1 MGVQPGDLMPASP
14 GSGVVHPGGRVLLYG
29 ATGFSGR
36 LLTQCLLEQGIDV
49 VLAGRNEARLA
60 ELARRWKLD
69 FRVFSLDDPAQIE
82 ASLDTMQVVLH
93 AAGPFTRTGLPM
105 ISACIRTG
113 THYLDLAGE
122 WPLFQQAMDHSDRAA
137 ANGVMLMPG
146 IGFSIVA
153 SDCLLAMALARFPEA
168 VALRLA
174 LSAPD
179 VMSRGTFRSLMG
191 LTSSTVMVRRNGTPT
206 CMPAGSLS
214 RCFDF
219 GAGLRKAVAVTWPDV
234 FISQVTHGIAT
245 LEVYAQAD
253 WPVQFAY
260 RAGSS
265 MAPLHQSALG
275 QRLLDLLSQGWPEA
289 PSATQRQR
297 SGFTLVVE
305 AEDRWRRCRSL
316 RIQTPDGYTV
326 TGATATAIVGRVLK
340 GHVAPGFQSPAHLYG
355 GSLLEDVGCVL
366 PVG

>member
-1 MGVQPGDLMPASP
+1 MPDASGNGVLPS
-14 GSGVVHPGGRVLLYG
+14 SGRVLLYG

-36 LLTQCLLEQGIDV
+36 LLTRCLVEQGIDV
-49 VLAGRNEARLA
+49 VLAGRNEDRLA
-60 ELARRWKLD
+60 AMARRWNLD
-69 FRVFSLDDPAQIE
+69 FRVFPLGDPARIE
-82 ASLDTMQVVLH
+82 ASLDTIHVVLH
-93 AAGPFTRTGLPM
+93 AAGPFQRTALPM
-105 ISACIRTG
+105 IAACIRTG

-122 WPLFQQAMDHSDRAA
+122 WPVFQLAVDQGKQAAD
-137 ANGVMLMPG
+137 NGVMLMPG

-153 SDCLLAMALARFPEA
+153 SDCLLAMARARFPEA

-191 LTSSTVMVRRNGTPT
+191 LTSSTVTVRRNGTPT
-206 CMPAGSLS
+206 TLPAGSLS

-219 GAGLRKAVAVTWPDV
+219 GAGLRKAVAVNWPDV
-234 FISQVTHGIAT
+234 FISQVTDGIAT
-245 LEVYAQAD
+245 VEVYAQAD
-253 WPVQFAY
+253 WPVQIAY

-265 MAPLHQSALG
+265 MAPLHQSAMG

-289 PSATQRQR
+289 PSAAQRQR

-305 AEDRWRRCRSL
+305 AEDRWRRCRCL

-340 GHVAPGFQSPAHLYG
+340 GQVAPGFQSPAHLYG
-355 GSLLEDVGCVL
+355 GPLLEESGCVL
-366 PVG
+366 RVG

>member
-1 MGVQPGDLMPASP
+1 MPESP
-14 GSGVVHPGGRVLLYG
+14 GNGVVHPPGRVLLYG

-36 LLTQCLLEQGIDV
+36 LLTRCLQEQGIDV
-49 VLAGRNEARLA
+49 VLAGRNAARLA
-60 ELARRWKLD
+60 DMARRWNLE
-69 FRVFSLDDPAQIE
+69 FRAFSLDDPARIE
-82 ASLDTMQVVLH
+82 AALDTVHVVLH
-93 AAGPFTRTGLPM
+93 AAGPFQRTALPM
-105 ISACIRTG
+105 IAACIRTR

-122 WPLFQQAMDHSDRAA
+122 WPVFQQAMDQGDRAA
-137 ANGVMLMPG
+137 GNGVMLMPG

-153 SDCLLAMALARFPEA
+153 SDCLLAMARARFPEA

-191 LTSSTVMVRRNGTPT
+191 LTGSTVTVRRNGTPIT
-206 CMPAGSLS
+206 LPAGSLS

-219 GAGLRKAVAVTWPDV
+219 GAGLRKAVAVNWPDV
-234 FISQVTHGIAT
+234 FISQVTHGIST

-265 MAPLHQSALG
+265 MAPVHQSALG

-289 PSATQRQR
+289 PSAAQRQR

-305 AEDRWRRCRSL
+305 AEDLWRRSRSL

-326 TGATATAIVGRVLK
+326 TGATATAIVGHVLQ
-340 GHVAPGFQSPAHLYG
+340 GHVAPGFQSPANLYG
-355 GSLLEDVGCVL
+355 GPLLEESGCVL
-366 PVG
+366 RVG

>member
-1 MGVQPGDLMPASP
+1 M
-14 GSGVVHPGGRVLLYG
+14 
-29 ATGFSGR
+29 
-36 LLTQCLLEQGIDV
+36 DV
-49 VLAGRNEARLA
+49 VLAGRSEARLA
-60 ELARRWKLD
+60 AMARQWNLD
-69 FRVFSLDDPAQIE
+69 VRVFSLDDRSQIE
-82 ASLDTMQVVLH
+82 AALDTIQVVLH
-93 AAGPFTRTGLPM
+93 AAGPFQRTALPM
-105 ISACIRTG
+105 MSACIRTG

-122 WPLFQQAMDHSDRAA
+122 WPAFQLAIDQGDLAA

-153 SDCLLAMALARFPEA
+153 SDCLLALARARFPEA

-191 LTSSTVMVRRNGTPT
+191 LTSASVMVRRQGRPT
-206 CMPAGSLS
+206 ALPAGSLS

-219 GAGLRKAVAVTWPDV
+219 GDGLRQAVAVNWPDV
-234 FISQVTHGIAT
+234 FLSQVTDGIPT

-253 WPVQFAY
+253 WPVQLAY

-265 MAPLHQSALG
+265 MAPFHQSALG
-275 QRLLDLLSQGWPEA
+275 QRLLDLVSQGWPQA
-289 PSATQRQR
+289 PSAAQRQR

-305 AEDRWRRCRSL
+305 AEDRWRRSRTL

-355 GSLLEDVGCVL
+355 GSLLEESGCVL
-366 PVG
+366 RVG

>member
-1 MGVQPGDLMPASP
+1 MPESP
-14 GSGVVHPGGRVLLYG
+14 GNGVVPPPGRVLLYG

-36 LLTQCLLEQGIDV
+36 LLSECLLEQGIDV
-49 VLAGRNEARLA
+49 VLAGRNEARLTA
-60 ELARRWKLD
+60 MARRWNLD
-69 FRVFSLDDPAQIE
+69 CRVFSLDDPAQIE
-82 ASLDTMQVVLH
+82 AALDTIHVVLH
-93 AAGPFTRTGLPM
+93 AAGPFQRTALPM
-105 ISACIRTG
+105 MAACIRTG

-122 WPLFQQAMDHSDRAA
+122 WPVFQQAMDLGDRAA
-137 ANGVMLMPG
+137 GNGVMLMPG

-153 SDCLLAMALARFPEA
+153 SDCLLAMARARFPEA

-191 LTSSTVMVRRNGTPT
+191 LTSSTVTVRRNGTPT
-206 CMPAGSLS
+206 ALPAGSLS

-219 GAGLRKAVAVTWPDV
+219 GTGLRKAVAVTWPDV
-234 FISQVTHGIAT
+234 VISQVTDGIST
-245 LEVYAQAD
+245 LEVYAEAD
-253 WPVQFAY
+253 WPVQFVY
-260 RAGSS
+260 RSGSGL
-265 MAPLHQSALG
+265 APLHQSALG
-275 QRLLDLLSQGWPEA
+275 QRLLDLVSHGWPQA

-340 GHVAPGFQSPAHLYG
+340 GQIAAGFQSPAHLYG
-355 GSLLEDVGCVL
+355 GPLLEACGCVL
-366 PVG
+366 RVG

>member
-1 MGVQPGDLMPASP
+1 MPEPPGETVAPPS
-14 GSGVVHPGGRVLLYG
+14 GRVLLYG

-36 LLTQCLLEQGIDV
+36 LLTACLRAQGIDV
-49 VLAGRNEARLA
+49 VLAGRNRARLA
-60 ELARRWKLD
+60 EMARRWNLEW
-69 FRVFSLDDPAQIE
+69 RVFSLDDPAPIE
-82 ASLDTMQVVLH
+82 ASLEAIDVVLH
-93 AAGPFTRTGLPM
+93 AAGPFQRTALPM
-105 ISACIRTG
+105 MAACLRRG

-122 WPLFQQAMDHSDRAA
+122 WPVFQQAMELGERAA
-137 ANGVMLMPG
+137 DNGVMLMPG

-153 SDCLLAMALARFPEA
+153 SDCLLAMARARFPEA

-191 LTSSTVMVRRNGTPT
+191 LTSATAVVRRQGVPT
-206 CMPAGSLS
+206 AVPAGSLS

-234 FISQVTHGIAT
+234 VISQVTDGIAT

-253 WPVQFAY
+253 WPVAFAY
-260 RAGSS
+260 RAGSGL
-265 MAPLHQSALG
+265 APLHQSALG
-275 QRLLDLLSQGWPEA
+275 QRLLDLVSQGWPEA
-289 PSATQRQR
+289 PSASQRQR

-316 RIQTPDGYTV
+316 RIRTPDGYTV
-326 TGATATAIVGRVLK
+326 TGATATAIAGRVLR

-355 GSLLEDVGCVL
+355 GSLLEACGCVL
-366 PVG
+366 RVG

>member
-1 MGVQPGDLMPASP
+1 MPASP
-14 GSGVVHPGGRVLLYG
+14 GDAVAAPGGRVLLYG

-36 LLTQCLLEQGIDV
+36 LLTRCLQEQGIDV

-60 ELARRWKLD
+60 AMARRWNLD
-69 FRVFSLDDPAQIE
+69 VRVFSLDERSQMESA
-82 ASLDTMQVVLH
+82 LDTIDVVLH
-93 AAGPFTRTGLPM
+93 AAGPFQRTALPM
-105 ISACIRTG
+105 MSACIRTG

-122 WPLFQQAMDHSDRAA
+122 WPVFQQAMDQDALAA
-137 ANGVMLMPG
+137 GNGVMVMPG

-153 SDCLLAMALARFPEA
+153 SDCLLAMARTRFPEA

-191 LTSSTVMVRRNGTPT
+191 LTSSTVMVRRQGIPT
-206 CMPAGSLS
+206 AVPAGSLS

-219 GAGLRKAVAVTWPDV
+219 GAGLRPAVAVNWPDV
-234 FISQVTHGIAT
+234 FISQVTSGIPT

-253 WPVQFAY
+253 WPVQLAY

-275 QRLLDLLSQGWPEA
+275 QRLLDLVSQGWPQA
-289 PSATQRQR
+289 PSAAQRER

-305 AEDRWRRCRSL
+305 AEDRWRRSRSL
-316 RIQTPDGYTV
+316 RIQTRDGYTV
-326 TGATATAIVGRVLK
+326 TGATATAIVRRVIK
-340 GHVAPGFQSPAHLYG
+340 GHVAPGFHSPAHLYG
-355 GSLLEDVGCVL
+355 ASLLEETGCVL
-366 PVG
+366 RVG

>member
-1 MGVQPGDLMPASP
+1 MPETPGDPVAAP
-14 GSGVVHPGGRVLLYG
+14 VGRVLLYG

-36 LLTQCLLEQGIDV
+36 LLTRALREQGVDV
-49 VLAGRNEARLA
+49 VLAGRHHGRVTEM
-60 ELARRWKLD
+60 ARRWHLD
-69 FRVFSLDDPAQIE
+69 GRVVSLDDRSQLE
-82 ASLDTMQVVLH
+82 AALDGIQVVLH
-93 AAGPFTRTGLPM
+93 AAGPFQHTALPM
-105 ISACIRTG
+105 MSACLRRG

-122 WPLFQQAMDHSDRAA
+122 WPVFQQAMDHGELAA

-153 SDCLLAMALARFPEA
+153 SDCLLALARARFPEA

-174 LSAPD
+174 LSAPE

-191 LTSSTVMVRRNGTPT
+191 LTSSTVLVRRQGIATAV
-206 CMPAGSLS
+206 PAGSLS

-219 GAGLRKAVAVTWPDV
+219 GAGLRTAVAVTWPDV
-234 FISQVTHGIAT
+234 VISQVTRGIPT
-245 LEVYAQAD
+245 LEVYAEAD
-253 WPVQFAY
+253 WPVQVAL

-265 MAPLHQSALG
+265 LAPLPQSPLG

-316 RIQTPDGYTV
+316 RLQTPDGYTV
-326 TGATATAIVGRVLK
+326 TAATVSAIVRRVLN
-340 GHVAPGFQSPAHLYG
+340 GQVAPGFQSPAHLYG
-355 GSLLEDVGCVL
+355 GSLLEESGCVL
-366 PVG
+366 RVG